1 MKQSK
6 LLRMIVAA
14 TAIASSTLSSLA
26 AHAAGPTEA
35 AGPPTSAAPN
45 RVQGG
50 GDGGTLELGTWCIED
65 FPNPADDRWGWCD
78 SARSLKRELVD
89 YGGWVNRYQYS
100 NGSAWEDDWKAAY
113 ASGNEATYLDQV
125 DLAYIATHGTTGV
138 WDAGYGRYSSASYYG
153 VGGNV
158 HDDPFMVPGEVY
170 RSWGDWDNEWVAFDS
185 CLVLNANHMGYWA
198 NAMNGTHLIMGFDTI
213 MLVTD
218 HGGPFGQRLR
228 WGWTFPQAWLY
239 SAQTAMESGAR
250 WYNRSIRARVLAEE
264 PCQFN
269 DRIGAANSCGDY
281 APNGTYHW
289 MDYTF
294 GSGPLFYSTNMATSR
309 QALRNNADL
318 QLPVLNVVSSLP
330 TDDDL
335 NRLAGTFSIPI
346 TAPAALDDSDNL
358 FRTSANGLDLTVD
371 KQGNYSFANLNEL
384 YVVPSNTMAL
394 ANKPLL
400 PTADV
405 RQTAETFL
413 RQGNL
418 LPSDAVF
425 IEVVTDT
432 VTTAVSTPVTP
443 TLPQNNANPS
453 TMKPEQELKIV
464 AESPI
469 AYRVV
474 YGRQITV
481 TAAAGTTAVDTFGP
495 GSRLTVYIST
505 DNKVIGT
512 TGGWRAVSAAS
523 TRGPSVNVT
532 ALSGDQAVAL
542 MRQLGDTVN
551 LMPTG
556 FSADVITP
564 TVAGVGYFEQPLG
577 ATQNQIVPVYQ
588 MALDMQ
594 SNHGSFTDNRLGPMA
609 DPQLTSTLQSL
620 AYVPAVVEA
629 LPPLARIITP
639 STSSN
644 NIVYGDVLT
653 LTAADSTKTLA
664 DLGLGNN
671 LTFTMGTAP
680 FTYTWKLQNSS
691 KVIGTGLTVN
701 YKSTIEDFFNL
712 NKSSTDLALV
722 IDLQV
727 TDSTGKVSNA
737 SKTFNF
743 IGDVPSVQKIYTPS
757 LMK

>member
-1 MKQSK
+1 MVHSK
-6 LLRMIVAA
+6 LFRTIVAA
-14 TAIASSTLSSLA
+14 TVIATSTLQTLA
-26 AHAAGPTEA
+26 VHAAGPTEPM
-35 AGPPTSAAPN
+35 GPIGPAAPN
-45 RVQGG
+45 RVYGG

-100 NGSAWEDDWKAAY
+100 NGSAWEEDWKAAY

-138 WDAGYGRYSSASYYG
+138 WDSGYGRYSSASYYG
-153 VGGNV
+153 VGGNA
-158 HDDPFMVPGEVY
+158 HDDAFMVPGEVY

-239 SAQTAMESGAR
+239 SAQTAMESGAF

-269 DRIGAANSCGDY
+269 DRIGSSCGDF

-289 MDYTF
+289 LDYTF
-294 GSGPLFYSTNMATSR
+294 GRGPLFYSTNLAANR

-335 NRLAGTFSIPI
+335 ARLAGAFSIPI
-346 TAPAALDDSDNL
+346 TAPAALDDSDAL

-371 KQGNYSFANLNEL
+371 KQGKYSFANLNEL
-384 YVVPSNTMAL
+384 YVVPSTTLAL
-394 ANKPLL
+394 SNRALL
-400 PTADV
+400 PEADV

-418 LPSDAVF
+418 LPSDAMF
-425 IEVVTDT
+425 IEVLTDT
-432 VTTAVSTPVTP
+432 VTTAVSTPITP
-443 TLPQNNANPS
+443 TLPQNASNPS
-453 TMKPEQELKIV
+453 IAKPEMELKIV

-469 AYRVV
+469 AYRVI

-481 TAAAGTTAVDTFGP
+481 TAAAGTTNVQTFGP
-495 GSRLTVYIST
+495 GSRLTVYVST
-505 DNKVIGT
+505 DNKVVGT

-523 TRGPSVNVT
+523 ARGPSVGAT

-542 MRQLGDTVN
+542 MRQLGDSVN

-577 ATQNQIVPVYQ
+577 VNQNQIVPVYQ
-588 MALDMQ
+588 MGLDME
-594 SNHGSFTDNRLGPMA
+594 SSHGSFADNRSAPLA

-629 LPPLARIITP
+629 LPPLARIVTP
-639 STSSN
+639 TTASN
-644 NIVYGDVLT
+644 NIVYGQVLT
-653 LTAADSTKTLA
+653 LTAADSTKMLSE
-664 DLGLGNN
+664 LGLGAN

-680 FTYTWKLQNSS
+680 FTYTWKLQNSG
-691 KVIGTGLTVN
+691 KVIGTGLNVSYQSN
-701 YKSTIEDFFNL
+701 LDDFL
-712 NKSSTDLALV
+712 GLTKSSTDLALV
-722 IDLQV
+722 ITLQV
-727 TDSTGKVSNA
+727 SDATGKVSNA

-743 IGDVPSVQKIYTPS
+743 IGDVPSVQKIYSPLIS
-757 LMK
+757 RP